1 MFRRTQDPPRCL
13 PHFVYGVLP
22 SLTDFSKS
30 FDYLKELPYWS
41 PTPQQAS
48 LLVWA
53 FPVSL
58 AATQGI
64 EFSFSSCRYL
74 DVSVLCVYL
83 ECAMYSHNRN
93 ILLKMFPIR
102 KSLDHSLRTAPQS
115 ISVLVRPSSAPVRIH
130 LTLSTLVGF

>member
-1 MFRRTQDPPRCL
+1 MGDGPPGFRRNFSCSAVLRIL
-13 PHFVYGVLP
+13 LGVFHISSTGFLP

-30 FDYLKELPYWS
+30 FDYLKERPYGVLQ
-41 PTPQQAS
+41 PQQAS

-64 EFSFSSCRYL
+64 EISFSSCRYL

-93 ILLKMFPIR
+93 ILLKMLGSPIR
-102 KSLDHSLRTAPQS
+102 KSLDHSLRTAPKAY
-115 ISVLVRPSSAPVRIH
+115 RC
-130 LTLSTLVGF
+130 